1 MGAVPHILNGDDPM
15 KRLLVVA
22 VALSLAPGIGLAQGS
37 VEQALKDLEQQWTK
51 AGLASNP
58 DALAPL
64 LSDDFVSIDSD
75 GSMHAKAEVL
85 ARTKRAK
92 WEKNEISGMKVQVH
106 GTAAVV
112 TGVWTGKGVDGTG
125 KAVNSRER
133 WADTWVKMAS
143 GKWQCVASASAAIK

>member
-1 MGAVPHILNGDDPM
+1 MGSLYFFNILQLMQHFGA
-15 KRLLVVA
+15 KAFVETGTGYGFGVYE
-22 VALSLAPGIGLAQGS
+22 AQRYPF
-37 VEQALKDLEQQWTK
+37 EII
-51 AGLASNP
+51 
-58 DALAPL
+58 
-64 LSDDFVSIDSD
+64 VSIDSD